1 LKNKLLI
8 ILDIII
14 AVLGM
19 LMIVI
24 FTSEWMDIDFAF
36 DTIGSF
42 GNLDGNGFFVLIVV
56 GVAMIFYSFWD
67 YFIFRRKR

>member
-1 LKNKLLI
+1 MKNKLLI